1 MRKKTLLVIT
11 VMMLLLLQSVAQE
24 TFPVAGIRDERMNLY
39 AFRNATI
46 IADHKTRID
55 KANLLIKDGIILEIG
70 KDIEIPEEAIEI
82 DLTGKFIYPS
92 LIEIYSNY
100 GLPENKVSGSNGRG
114 FQMSRPQFESKTPG
128 AFNWNEAIKSSYSA
142 GEEFQVNSKE
152 ASSFREIGFGVAL
165 TFKPDGIARGTSA
178 LVALS
183 EDRPNKVILNER
195 IAAHYSFNKGS
206 SRQSY
211 PSSLMGSIALLRQT
225 YLDADWYA
233 SANDRSFQDLSLE
246 SWNANQELP
255 QIFEAGDKYSILRAD
270 KVVDEFGI
278 QYIIAG
284 DGREYQILEDIRETG
299 APLIIPVNFPP
310 AMDVSD
316 RNLFEEKTIIYEN
329 WILGKKYVL
338 TDMTLPDIS
347 GKYILTAGDAGEYE
361 IKITGKP
368 GKYSLEISIDDST
381 RIKPKL
387 KTDGKWVSFSFET
400 GKKEKKTGVLRFTG
414 WVKKK
419 KIQRQVQFPDGTWG
433 NWIAEYKEEA
443 GSRETPKK
451 TETSQEMEGNIISPF
466 VAYGSEELPEP
477 TDVLFRNA
485 TVWTNETDGILTG
498 TDVLVKNGKISAI
511 GKNLPQEDITVID
524 ATGKHLTSG
533 VIDEHSH
540 IACSGGLNEGS
551 HAITSEVRIGDVI
564 NPDDISIYRQL
575 AGGVTAAHI
584 LHGSANPIGG
594 QSCII
599 KHRWGENAEGL
610 KVKGTIGFLKH
621 ALGENVKQSRTPQYL
636 AIRYPQSR
644 MGVEQIIKDSYTRSK
659 EYLDKWDR
667 YNKLNPKD
675 KTYTPRPRRDLQ
687 LEAIG
692 EVLRKKSYIT
702 CHTYVQ
708 SETNMIMKLADEF
721 GIKAHTLIHNTEG
734 YKIADKMRKHGAAG
748 SIFSDWWAFK
758 YEVYHAIP
766 YNAALHLDQ
775 GVITCIHSDNAE
787 LSRRLNQEAAKAV
800 KYGGVS
806 EEEAWKLVTLNPAR
820 ILHLDNRM
828 GSIKPGKDADLV
840 LWSDNPLSIYARAEK
855 TMVDG
860 IIYFDMDRDVKLQ
873 QYIQKERS
881 RLLKKMMAAG
891 NDKPSFSGTRTNQ
904 QFLWDDEE
912 VIDIFNETDINE
924 LNR

>member
-1 MRKKTLLVIT
+1 M
-11 VMMLLLLQSVAQE
+11 Q
-24 TFPVAGIRDERMNLY
+24 G
-39 AFRNATI
+39 
-46 IADHKTRID
+46 
-55 KANLLIKDGIILEIG
+55 
-70 KDIEIPEEAIEI
+70 
-82 DLTGKFIYPS
+82 
-92 LIEIYSNY
+92 
-100 GLPENKVSGSNGRG
+100 
-114 FQMSRPQFESKTPG
+114 
-128 AFNWNEAIKSSYSA
+128 
-142 GEEFQVNSKE
+142 
-152 ASSFREIGFGVAL
+152 
-165 TFKPDGIARGTSA
+165 
-178 LVALS
+178 
-183 EDRPNKVILNER
+183 
-195 IAAHYSFNKGS
+195 
-206 SRQSY
+206 
-211 PSSLMGSIALLRQT
+211 
-225 YLDADWYA
+225 
-233 SANDRSFQDLSLE
+233 
-246 SWNANQELP
+246 
-255 QIFEAGDKYSILRAD
+255 
-270 KVVDEFGI
+270 
-278 QYIIAG
+278 
-284 DGREYQILEDIRETG
+284 
-299 APLIIPVNFPP
+299 
-310 AMDVSD
+310 
-316 RNLFEEKTIIYEN
+316 
-329 WILGKKYVL
+329 
-338 TDMTLPDIS
+338 
-347 GKYILTAGDAGEYE
+347 
-361 IKITGKP
+361 
-368 GKYSLEISIDDST
+368 
-381 RIKPKL
+381 
-387 KTDGKWVSFSFET
+387 
-400 GKKEKKTGVLRFTG
+400 
-414 WVKKK
+414 
-419 KIQRQVQFPDGTWG
+419 QVQFPDGTWG

-443 GSRETPKK
+443 GGRETPKK
-451 TETSQEMEGNIISPF
+451 TETGQEKEGNIIFPF

-485 TVWTNETDGILTG
+485 TVWTNEADGILTG

-524 ATGKHLTSG
+524 ATWKHLTSG
-533 VIDEHSH
+533 IIDEHSH
-540 IACSGGLNEGS
+540 IAGSGGINEGS
-551 HAITSEVRIGDVI
+551 HAITSEVRIGDII

-575 AGGVTAAHI
+575 AGGVTAAQI

-610 KVKGTIGFLKH
+610 KVKGTVGFLKH

-644 MGVEQIIKDSYTRSK
+644 MGVEQIIKDAYTRGK
-659 EYLDKWDR
+659 EYLYRWDR

-675 KTYTPRPRRDLQ
+675 KTYTTRPRRDLQ

-734 YKIADKMRKHGAAG
+734 YKIADKMREHGAAG
-748 SIFSDWWAFK
+748 SVFSDWWAFK

-766 YNAALHLDQ
+766 YNAALHLDH

-820 ILHLDNRM
+820 ILHLDDRM

-891 NDKPSFSGTRTNQ
+891 NDKPSFSGAKTNQ